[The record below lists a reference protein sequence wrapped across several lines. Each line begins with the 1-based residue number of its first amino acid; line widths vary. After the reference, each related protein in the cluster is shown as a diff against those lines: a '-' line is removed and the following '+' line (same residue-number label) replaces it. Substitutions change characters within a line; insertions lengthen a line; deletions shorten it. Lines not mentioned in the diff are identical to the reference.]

1 MVAVN
6 GCEIVHC
13 DSLVKEAMGKYWSN
27 SKRHEDLHGHF
38 VRRSFNI
45 KDYTYSEVVDRLVDM
60 DLRLTIMKS
69 MSDSS
74 DNCYIM

>member
-27 SKRHEDLHGHF
+27 SKRRKDLHGHF
-38 VRRSFNI
+38 VRRSSNI
-45 KDYTYSEVVDRLVDM
+45 KDYTHSEVVDRLVM
-60 DLRLTIMKS
+60 KNPRLTIMK
-69 MSDSS
+69 
-74 DNCYIM
+74 